1 MIGNISVLLSSIV
14 VLYWVYIKRKR
25 REDFLIVL
33 PMCFIL
39 SSSFAIPSFT
49 IKLSKRESSWTIPLA
64 AANIFFGLMG
74 YWFFVAELL
83 RTALILPK
91 LFTETKL
98 EWMLKDMKNE

>member
-1 MIGNISVLLSSIV
+1 M
-14 VLYWVYIKRKR
+14 
-25 REDFLIVL
+25 
-33 PMCFIL
+33 
-39 SSSFAIPSFT
+39 
-49 IKLSKRESSWTIPLA
+49 IPLA

-98 EWMLKDMKNE
+98 EWMLTDIKSDESFPYSSRLKQEIEERERKGWDMAKLQASINSESP